1 MADSACLMHAFSY
14 ASAVPNE
21 AKQGNPMHALG
32 ESISF
37 GRFMSESLAW
47 EKWSTF
53 SHNKYVEEAERY
65 AKPGSVAQKKAFF
78 EAHYKRIAAKKAA
91 ALLEQANEDSGENIH
106 HDINNKEDPPIIN
119 GDDEHSSV
127 TVAAGDDEDCKPE
140 TEKVN
145 LNLKAEE
152 EAKALPRVEAQE
164 TVSGSELSETPQM
177 ERPLLKNCSSTKEE
191 DEDEVSSAP
200 PPPPPIKKRSA
211 LSSLKS
217 SIHGKT
223 SRIPSTPAMP
233 CYTYPHLNKENII
246 TPIAPIMKSYGA
258 VSIGVMKPTS
268 KSLSS
273 LLNLTPAKDPDI
285 APPLAKETSQVAP
298 ISTKAAKN
306 CPTPLM
312 TPMATSNGLSKLYS
326 ATPASENGRTKTPV
340 NPIPSGSKTSGPK
353 WHLLTS
359 VCSKSLTAC
368 RNKLQSPTLST
379 TPFRLRTEERA
390 ARRKQK
396 LEEKFNAK
404 EEVQKVQL
412 QTKLKEKAGTE
423 LRKLGRSLCFKA
435 RPLPDFYKERE
446 TTKNQS
452 AKENPVIHPQPLKQ
466 GKKTSSSRMLGTV
479 SSQSNAAAKSSG
491 TFKNA
496 AKTNDKR
503 PTVSVTSPRSIA

>member
-91 ALLEQANEDSGENIH
+91 ALLEQANEDSGGEAVENINR
-106 HDINNKEDPPIIN
+106 DINSKEDPPIIK

-127 TVAAGDDEDCKPE
+127 TVAAGDEEDCKPE
-140 TEKVN
+140 TEEVN

-152 EAKALPRVEAQE
+152 EAKAVPRVEAQE

-177 ERPLLKNCSSTKEE
+177 ERPLLKNSCSTKDE

-223 SRIPSTPAMP
+223 PRIPSTPAMP

-273 LLNLTPAKDPDI
+273 LLNLTPAKDPDT

-298 ISTKAAKN
+298 ISTKATKN

-312 TPMATSNGLSKLYS
+312 TPMATSNGISKLYS

-340 NPIPSGSKTSGPK
+340 NPLPSGSKTSGPK

-368 RNKLQSPTLST
+368 RNKLQSPNLST

-390 ARRKQK
+390 ARRKQVTQYLLICCILLDFHSHIYSSLFCI
-396 LEEKFNAK
+396 LETGREI
-404 EEVQKVQL
+404 QCQGG
-412 QTKLKEKAGTE
+412 GTE
-423 LRKLGRSLCFKA
+423 GSA
-435 RPLPDFYKERE
+435 A
-446 TTKNQS
+446 NQIKGPIS
-452 AKENPVIHPQPLKQ
+452 FNSINCVSNLL
-466 GKKTSSSRMLGTV
+466 SS
-479 SSQSNAAAKSSG
+479 K
-491 TFKNA
+491 
-496 AKTNDKR
+496 
-503 PTVSVTSPRSIA
+503 

>member
-91 ALLEQANEDSGENIH
+91 ALLEQANEDSGGEAVENINR
-106 HDINNKEDPPIIN
+106 DINSKEDPPIIK

-127 TVAAGDDEDCKPE
+127 TVAAGDEEDCKPE
-140 TEKVN
+140 TEEVN

-152 EAKALPRVEAQE
+152 EAKAVPRVEAQE

-177 ERPLLKNCSSTKEE
+177 ERPLLK
-191 DEDEVSSAP
+191 VV
-200 PPPPPIKKRSA
+200 I
-211 LSSLKS
+211 
-217 SIHGKT
+217 
-223 SRIPSTPAMP
+223 IPSTPAMP

-273 LLNLTPAKDPDI
+273 LLNLTPAKDPDT

-298 ISTKAAKN
+298 ISTKATKN

-312 TPMATSNGLSKLYS
+312 TPMATSNGISKLYS

-340 NPIPSGSKTSGPK
+340 NPLPSGSKTSGPK

-368 RNKLQSPTLST
+368 RNKLQSPNLST

-412 QTKLKEKAGTE
+412 QTKLKPPRTRNSSRAQPY
-423 LRKLGRSLCFKA
+423 L
-435 RPLPDFYKERE
+435 
-446 TTKNQS
+446 Q
-452 AKENPVIHPQPLKQ
+452 NPVIHPQPLKL
-466 GKKTSSSRMLGTV
+466 GKKTSSSR
-479 SSQSNAAAKSSG
+479 SQSNAAAAKSSG
-491 TFKNA
+491 AFKNA
-496 AKTNDKR
+496 PKTNDKR
-503 PTVSVTSPRSIA
+503 PTVSVSVSVTSPA

>member
-65 AKPGSVAQKKAFF
+65 ARPGSVAQKKAFF

-91 ALLEQANEDSGENIH
+91 ALLEQANEDSSESIN
-106 HDINNKEDPPIIN
+106 HDINSKEDPPIIN

-140 TEKVN
+140 TEEVN
-145 LNLKAEE
+145 LNL
-152 EAKALPRVEAQE
+152 KALPRVEAQE

-177 ERPLLKNCSSTKEE
+177 ERPLLKNSCSTKEE

-223 SRIPSTPAMP
+223 PRIPSTPAMP
-233 CYTYPHLNKENII
+233 YTYPHLNKENII

-273 LLNLTPAKDPDI
+273 LLNLTPAKDPDT

-368 RNKLQSPTLST
+368 RNKLQSPNLST

-452 AKENPVIHPQPLKQ
+452 AKENPVIHPQPLKL
-466 GKKTSSSRMLGTV
+466 GKKSSSSSRMPGTV
-479 SSQSNAAAKSSG
+479 SSLTKSSG
-491 TFKNA
+491 ASKNA

-503 PTVSVTSPRSIA
+503 PTVSVSVTSPRSIA

>member
-21 AKQGNPMHALG
+21 AKQGNPKHALG

-91 ALLEQANEDSGENIH
+91 ALLEQANEESSENIS
-106 HDINNKEDPPIIN
+106 HDINSNEEPPIIN

-127 TVAAGDDEDCKPE
+127 TVAA
-140 TEKVN
+140 
-145 LNLKAEE
+145 
-152 EAKALPRVEAQE
+152 
-164 TVSGSELSETPQM
+164 
-177 ERPLLKNCSSTKEE
+177 
-191 DEDEVSSAP
+191 
-200 PPPPPIKKRSA
+200 A

-233 CYTYPHLNKENII
+233 YTYPHLNKENIV

-298 ISTKAAKN
+298 NSTKAAKN
-306 CPTPLM
+306 CATPLM
-312 TPMATSNGLSKLYS
+312 TPMATSNGISKLYS

-340 NPIPSGSKTSGPK
+340 NPLPSGSKTSGPK

-359 VCSKSLTAC
+359 V
-368 RNKLQSPTLST
+368 
-379 TPFRLRTEERA
+379 
-390 ARRKQK
+390 
-396 LEEKFNAK
+396 
-404 EEVQKVQL
+404 
-412 QTKLKEKAGTE
+412 
-423 LRKLGRSLCFKA
+423 
-435 RPLPDFYKERE
+435 
-446 TTKNQS
+446 
-452 AKENPVIHPQPLKQ
+452 
-466 GKKTSSSRMLGTV
+466 
-479 SSQSNAAAKSSG
+479 
-491 TFKNA
+491 
-496 AKTNDKR
+496 
-503 PTVSVTSPRSIA
+503 

>member
-65 AKPGSVAQKKAFF
+65 ARPGSVAQKKAFF

-91 ALLEQANEDSGENIH
+91 ALLQQPNDSGQNQNDHAGDEAVENIH
-106 HDINNKEDPPIIN
+106 NEDPPN
-119 GDDEHSSV
+119 NDEHSSV
-127 TVAAGDDEDCKPE
+127 TVGGDEDCKPE
-140 TEKVN
+140 TEQV
-145 LNLKAEE
+145 NLKAE

-164 TVSGSELSETPQM
+164 TASGSELSETPQM
-177 ERPLLKNCSSTKEE
+177 ERPLLKNSCSTKED
-191 DEDEVSSAP
+191 DEDEVSSA
-200 PPPPPIKKRSA
+200 PPPPIKKRSA
-211 LSSLKS
+211 LSSLKT

-233 CYTYPHLNKENII
+233 YTYPHLNKENMI

-258 VSIGVMKPTS
+258 VSIGVTKPTS

-273 LLNLTPAKDPDI
+273 LLNLTPAAKEPDI

-298 ISTKAAKN
+298 ISTKN

-326 ATPASENGRTKTPV
+326 ATPATENGRTKTPV
-340 NPIPSGSKTSGPK
+340 NPLPSGSKTSAPK

-368 RNKLQSPTLST
+368 RNKLQSPNLST

-404 EEVQKVQL
+404 EEEEEVHKVHL

-452 AKENPVIHPQPLKQ
+452 AKENPVIHPQPLKL
-466 GKKTSSSRMLGTV
+466 GKKTSSTRLPAT
-479 SSQSNAAAKSSG
+479 KSSSG
-491 TFKNA
+491 AFKNA

-503 PTVSVTSPRSIA
+503 PTVSVTSPRSLA